1 MNPQNKLIKK
11 NMNERIK
18 VYPMVNLTLS
28 KAR

>member
-18 VYPMVNLTLS
+18 VYPMVNLTLA